1 MFDKD
6 AIEAI
11 NEGTGIYQASQA
23 LAAAFK
29 DKAVVALPDKFTE
42 HDLERYLPNRRRA
55 RGVMTTDNLASFTDY
70 TKAHAEPGA
79 SVFVDA
85 EHMQAVAV
93 LNLGTPDAP
102 GHTDNRA
109 KLCLKRTAAFTALLA
124 HANANG
130 RGMTQTAASEFLEDW
145 PEHIKCF
152 NSEGEISPPKA
163 IAALRKLS
171 IEAMRKLESSEQ
183 SLSASRSAFESVQA
197 TSSEPI
203 PTTIYFKCVP
213 YQDLSERLFVL
224 RLGVLTGGDKP
235 SITLRIVKAE
245 LHNEEMAQELARLT
259 DDALS
264 GSFPVLL
271 GEYSKVTS

>member
-6 AIEAI
+6 AIETMQEGSAI
-11 NEGTGIYQASQA
+11 LQANNA
-23 LAAAFK
+23 LSLAFE
-29 DKAVVALPDKFTE
+29 DKAVVALPERFKD

-55 RGVMTTDNLASFTDY
+55 RGVMTTDNLASFAEY